1 MRLLARSAVLAIA
14 VGVIA
19 MTRLRRPGGGYRL
32 AGALCT
38 LAAGIVT
45 VAFNVPLNKQ
55 LNAVDPVGLSAAD
68 AAREWQA
75 YGGPWLMWNWVR
87 CISVL
92 AGAILLAAG
101 LLALARR
108 REPTGRARPAW

>member
-1 MRLLARSAVLAIA
+1 M
-14 VGVIA
+14 GVIA
-19 MTRLRRPGGGYRL
+19 ITRLRQPCSGYL
-32 AGALCT
+32 SAGALCT
-38 LAAGIVT
+38 LVAGIVT

-55 LNAVDPVGLSAAD
+55 LNAVDPVGLSTGD

-75 YGGPWLMWNWVR
+75 YVEPWLLWNWVR
-87 CISVL
+87 CISAV

-108 REPTGRARPAW
+108 REPAAIA